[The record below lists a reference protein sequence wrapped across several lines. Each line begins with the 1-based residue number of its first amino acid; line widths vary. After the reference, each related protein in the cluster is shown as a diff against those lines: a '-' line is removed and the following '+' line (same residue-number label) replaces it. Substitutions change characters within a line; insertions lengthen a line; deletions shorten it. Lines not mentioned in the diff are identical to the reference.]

1 MQANTTTT
9 ALVAASAVLL
19 STAALGGEFPYDAVV
34 NADAAVVYAG
44 PGPHYY
50 DTAELPSGASVQ
62 VFEETPGGFCAIRPP
77 EGSFSWAPASS
88 LRLLDDGTAE
98 VTRAETPARVGS
110 LLHDRR
116 DAVHVRLDRGERVR
130 VLARQAIEGVDWVQI
145 APPSGEFRW
154 VRREDL
160 ARHAPTDLDRPTP
173 GEQVAGPT
181 DQTDTGPVDSW
192 VRAAA
197 HTGQASESDAPAP
210 AVDVVGAKPL
220 PPVARSDASA
230 DATRRPAP
238 LELSGGFAQRLA
250 ALEVELS
257 RQVAERPT
265 LWRFEE
271 IEQQAAAMLSAAAD
285 ENERQAVRELAARVD
300 RFAGIANRYKSTRG
314 LAPQV
319 GLTKATVADGTAPK
333 IEPLAPS
340 VGPLSGYDAIGTLR
354 PVISK
359 RPNAPQYALVDSQGK
374 IVSFITAS
382 PDLNLAPLIGQRVG
396 VQGVQGF
403 MPEYQQQHVTAQR
416 VASLGSTVR

>member
-1 MQANTTTT
+1 MQAKLMI
-9 ALVAASAVLL
+9 AAVVAATAALT
-19 STAALGGEFPYDAVV
+19 STAARGGEFPYEAVV
-34 NADAAVVYAG
+34 QSDAAVVYSG

-50 DTAELPSGASVQ
+50 DTAELPSGSTVQ
-62 VFEETPGGFCAIRPP
+62 VYEETPGGFCAIRPP

-116 DAVHVRLDRGERVR
+116 DAVHVRLDQGERVR
-130 VLARQAIEGVDWVQI
+130 VLAQQEIDGVGWVQI

-160 ARHAPTDLDRPTP
+160 ARQGSGG
-173 GEQVAGPT
+173 GEQVSIPT
-181 DQTDTGPVDSW
+181 DPTQPPGDSW
-192 VRAAA
+192 VRAAT
-197 HTGQASESDAPAP
+197 HTDGQPDSDAPAP
-210 AVDVVGAKPL
+210 AVGVVGAKPL
-220 PPVARSDASA
+220 PAANES
-230 DATRRPAP
+230 PAP
-238 LELSGGFAQRLA
+238 PRTPRLVLTGDFGQRLA

-265 LWRFEE
+265 LWRFDE
-271 IEQQAAAMLSAAAD
+271 IEQQAAKMLSEATD
-285 ENERQAVRELAARVD
+285 NDQRQAVREFAARVD

-314 LAPQV
+314 IAPQV
-319 GLTKATVADGTAPK
+319 GLTKATVANNAGPT
-333 IEPLAPS
+333 IRPLAPS
-340 VGPLSGYDAIGTLR
+340 VAPVSGYDAIGTLR

-359 RPNAPQYALVDSQGK
+359 RPNAPQYALVDAQGK

-382 PDLNLAPLIGQRVG
+382 PDLNLSSLVGQRVG

-416 VASLGSTVR
+416 VASLGTTTR